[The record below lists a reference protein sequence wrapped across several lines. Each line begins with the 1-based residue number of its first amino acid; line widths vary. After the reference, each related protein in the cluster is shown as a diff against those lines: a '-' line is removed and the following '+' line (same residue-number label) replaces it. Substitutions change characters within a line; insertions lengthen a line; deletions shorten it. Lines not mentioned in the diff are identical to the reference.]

1 MMKSKCSSFGSQRM
15 DRSYLFRDL
24 INGWLWTLRPQG
36 RNRYLFKGGVIM
48 KEIDFRAK
56 AIALLSVMALVCSL
70 LVGGSAWAAS
80 KQDKKDNDKKK
91 DKKVFTTDFRIEE
104 CTWANTGR
112 NAYFSLN
119 INDFLRL
126 TDGQVVLDITVLNET
141 RLINFVT
148 AKGVQ
153 LSVTTRVVEE
163 LERENGSLIERS
175 RNFYARCLETNDI
188 FYFGEDVFPVAIG
201 GAWLAGQPVSDPAQP
216 GLIMPGTFLLGA
228 RYFQEV
234 APDVAEDRAEHVAMG
249 LQISTDAGDFED
261 CVEVLE
267 TTPLERKSKS
277 IKRYCPGI
285 GLVFDG
291 ELELVDFNL
300 AP

>member
-15 DRSYLFRDL
+15 DRSYLFINL
-24 INGWLWTLRPQG
+24 INGWSWTLRPQST
-36 RNRYLFKGGVIM
+36 NRYLFKGGVIM
-48 KEIDFRAK
+48 KEIHFGAK

-70 LVGGSAWAAS
+70 LLGGSAWAAS
-80 KQDKKDNDKKK
+80 KKNKKE
-91 DKKVFTTDFRIEE
+91 FTTDFRIED
-104 CTWANTGR
+104 CTFSNTGR
-112 NAYFSLN
+112 NPYFSLN
-119 INDFLRL
+119 IGDFLRL
-126 TDGQVVLDITVLNET
+126 TDGQVVLEITVLDET

-148 AKGVQ
+148 AKGVP
-153 LSVTTRVVEE
+153 LSVLTRVVQE
-163 LERENGSLIERS
+163 LESENGLLIERS
-175 RNFYARCLETNDI
+175 RNFFARCLETNDI
-188 FYFGEDVFPVAIG
+188 FYFGEDVFPVEIG
-201 GAWLAGQPVSDPAQP
+201 GAWLAGLLGAQP
-216 GLIMPGTFLLGA
+216 GVIMPGTFLLGA

-234 APDVAEDRAEHVAMG
+234 APDVAEDRAEHVAMD

-285 GLVFDG
+285 GLVFDDG
-291 ELELVDFNL
+291 AELVDFDL

>member
-1 MMKSKCSSFGSQRM
+1 
-15 DRSYLFRDL
+15 
-24 INGWLWTLRPQG
+24 
-36 RNRYLFKGGVIM
+36 M
-48 KEIDFRAK
+48 KEIYFGAK

-80 KQDKKDNDKKK
+80 KQ

-148 AKGVQ
+148 AKGVP
-153 LSVTTRVVEE
+153 LSVLTRVVQE
-163 LERENGSLIERS
+163 LETENGSLIERS
-175 RNFYARCLETNDI
+175 RNFFARCLETNDI

-201 GAWLAGQPVSDPAQP
+201 GSWLAGQLGAQP
-216 GLIMPGTFLLGA
+216 GVIMPGTFLLGA

>member
-15 DRSYLFRDL
+15 DRSYLFLDL
-24 INGWLWTLRPQG
+24 INGGLWALRPQA
-36 RNRYLFKGGVIM
+36 RNRYLFEGGVIM
-48 KEIDFRAK
+48 KEIHFGAK
-56 AIALLSVMALVCSL
+56 AIALLSVTALVCSFL
-70 LVGGSAWAAS
+70 LGGSAWAAS
-80 KQDKKDNDKKK
+80 KQ

-126 TDGQVVLDITVLNET
+126 TDGQVVLEITVLNET

-148 AKGVQ
+148 AKGVP
-153 LSVTTRVVEE
+153 LSVLTRVVQE
-163 LERENGSLIERS
+163 LETENGVLIERS

-201 GAWLAGQPVSDPAQP
+201 GSWLAGQPVSNPAQP

-234 APDVAEDRAEHVAMG
+234 APGVAEDRAEHVAMG
-249 LQISTDAGDFED
+249 LQISTDAGDFEG
-261 CVEVLE
+261 CVEVFE
-267 TTPLERKSKS
+267 TTRLEPRSKS
-277 IKRYCPGI
+277 TKRYCPGI